1 MFTVL
6 VCQYRMMIYVNIYVK
21 IYVMIYEMIYV
32 NIYVKIY
39 VMIYEMIYVKIYVRI
54 HVVILCEFTFVM
66 KGFSGHRNVFLYK
79 GLWLCRLLQF
89 WERWRFDG

>member
-1 MFTVL
+1 MKE
-6 VCQYRMMIYVNIYVK
+6 C
-21 IYVMIYEMIYV
+21 
-32 NIYVKIY
+32 
-39 VMIYEMIYVKIYVRI
+39 
-54 HVVILCEFTFVM
+54 HVDDLSGNEDFICEFLLCEFTFVM